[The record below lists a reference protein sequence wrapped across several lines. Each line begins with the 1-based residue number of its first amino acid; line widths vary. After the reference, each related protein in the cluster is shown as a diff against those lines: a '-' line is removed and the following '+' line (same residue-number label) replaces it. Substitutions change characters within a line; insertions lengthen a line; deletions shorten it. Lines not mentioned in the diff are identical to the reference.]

1 MLTLEKLATHRMDV
15 WGHSFPGCRGTQTPV
30 LPRYAIRPGRRGP
43 SWALAAC
50 RSSSTCWGGS
60 YWSGAAGRTEQ
71 SLEGGTRSQ
80 AEDRVPI
87 HSYCRLEV
95 SPQVDNESVGSK
107 FVFLT
112 MQLSHGHVLLWY
124 TQTSVTSVRTGRIL
138 KHVSKNYF

>member
-15 WGHSFPGCRGTQTPV
+15 WGHSFPGCRGTQTLV

-60 YWSGAAGRTEQ
+60 YWSGAAGRAEQ

-95 SPQVDNESVGSK
+95 SPQVDNESVEVNSY
-107 FVFLT
+107 FSPCS
-112 MQLSHGHVLLWY
+112 SHMVMFCSGIHRHPLLP
-124 TQTSVTSVRTGRIL
+124 
-138 KHVSKNYF
+138 